1 MCAATKDKLLYQ
13 QVSYDNSEG
22 IKTLHTEGAALEDD
36 IANTL
41 IELGAN
47 MNAYHPGRDA
57 GTPLHHAAKRGL
69 EKMVKLLLLND
80 GECNNIIAFHND
92 DCQTALDVAR
102 V

>member
-47 MNAYHPGRDA
+47 MNAYHPEY
-57 GTPLHHAAKRGL
+57 TSSS
-69 EKMVKLLLLND
+69 D
-80 GECNNIIAFHND
+80 GSGIVLTI
-92 DCQTALDVAR
+92 VANFR
-102 V
+102 CIPSTR